1 MAGCVTYWLRTSVM
15 CILRPGDSAAL
26 GARPWQAAIK
36 KSRLQADLHFLITG
50 GATYQGWD
58 GKYFSLKYFV
68 EIRDKSKFWGRWT
81 NPDENLKCE
90 KIALQIF
97 YDFAT
102 HWSDWVTQPRLI
114 VRARIGSCCN
124 NYRPQSQLQH
134 SSSLPPSGS
143 ELLIFLNIFCEV
155 SCFSFMLIFP
165 RIKNTLKSEP
175 IMLIR
180 KQQSE
185 L

>member
-1 MAGCVTYWLRTSVM
+1 MAGCVTYWLRASVM

-36 KSRLQADLHFLITG
+36 KSRNQDCKLIFISWSRAAPPTR
-50 GATYQGWD
+50 AEMANI
-58 GKYFSLKYFV
+58 SPSSILLKL
-68 EIRDKSKFWGRWT
+68 EIKTRGRCA

-143 ELLIFLNIFCEV
+143 ELFF
-155 SCFSFMLIFP
+155 
-165 RIKNTLKSEP
+165 
-175 IMLIR
+175 
-180 KQQSE
+180 
-185 L
+185 